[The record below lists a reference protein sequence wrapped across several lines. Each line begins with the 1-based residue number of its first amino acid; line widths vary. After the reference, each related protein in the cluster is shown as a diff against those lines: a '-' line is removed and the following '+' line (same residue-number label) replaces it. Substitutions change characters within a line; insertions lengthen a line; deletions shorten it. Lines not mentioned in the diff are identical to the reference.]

1 MKKNNCED
9 YVKNFIKIFNISLDE
24 KRYEDLLLNFV
35 YIFDITQPLI
45 LYSLSSD
52 IGISGV
58 YNA

>member
-1 MKKNNCED
+1 MKTFNCED
-9 YVKNFIKIFNISLDE
+9 YVKNFIKVFSISVDE

-35 YIFDITQPLI
+35 YIFNITKPLI

-52 IGISGV
+52 IEIAGV